1 MHITRG
7 TLAFAITAVNGL
19 VILLGALAWGNAMGN
34 AAASTIKIVAI
45 GASNTAGWG
54 VGAQNAYPAQLDAM
68 LKASGYN
75 VQVINAGKS
84 FDTTTGM
91 LRRLD
96 AAVASDALAVIVQ
109 PGGNDL
115 RFFGSKGQRA
125 ANIAA
130 ITSRL
135 RARDINVIVFENG
148 VVPSDMYQWD
158 GIHFTTQGHKWVAS
172 YILPQVIAL
181 INATRARDDL
191 SGHLPANQE

>member
-1 MHITRG
+1 MHKTRG
-7 TLAFAITAVNGL
+7 ALAFAIAAMNVL

-54 VGAQNAYPAQLDAM
+54 VGSQNAYPAQLHVM
-68 LKASGYN
+68 LKTRGYN

-84 FDTTTGM
+84 FDTTNGM

-96 AAVASDALAVIVQ
+96 AAVPSDVFVVIVQ

-115 RFFGSKGQRA
+115 RFFGSKGQRT

-135 RARDINVIVFENG
+135 RARNIKVIVFENA

-191 SGHLPANQE
+191 SGHLPASQE